1 MTLPDLAF
9 HSVRKRLSDVI
20 DLEEV
25 HAMKATLKG
34 LLILPFFLL
43 LGGCGQG
50 EISFA
55 NDIDPIFQ
63 KSCVSC
69 HSGVGEGA
77 TASDY
82 IMIDYASVMKG
93 TKHGAVVVAG
103 SRMSSSLYLVV
114 AGKTAPEIR
123 MPPHN
128 DESFAEGRG
137 FMLSADAVEKIG
149 LWIDQG
155 AKKN

>member
-1 MTLPDLAF
+1 MTKTNRTLWLA
-9 HSVRKRLSDVI
+9 
-20 DLEEV
+20 
-25 HAMKATLKG
+25 APA
-34 LLILPFFLL
+34 LL

-50 EISFA
+50 DVSFS
-55 NDIDPIFQ
+55 NDVQPIFETH
-63 KSCVSC
+63 CVRC
-69 HSGVGEGA
+69 HSGNAEGA
-77 TASDY
+77 MASNYFMVDY
-82 IMIDYASVMKG
+82 NGVMKG
-93 TKHGAVVVAG
+93 TSFGQVVVPG

-137 FMLSADAVEKIG
+137 AMLSANMIETIG

-155 AKKN
+155 AKNN

>member
-1 MTLPDLAF
+1 
-9 HSVRKRLSDVI
+9 
-20 DLEEV
+20 
-25 HAMKATLKG
+25 MKATLHS
-34 LLILPFFLL
+34 LLLLSFIVL
-43 LGGCGQG
+43 LGGCGQR
-50 EISFA
+50 EVSYA
-55 NDIDPIFQ
+55 NDIDPIIQ

-77 TASDY
+77 TTSEY
-82 IMIDYASVMKG
+82 LMVDYASVMKG
-93 TKHGAVVVAG
+93 TAHGPVVVAG

-128 DESFAEGRG
+128 DESFAQGRG
-137 FMLSADAVEKIG
+137 EMLSVDAIERIG

-155 AKKN
+155 AKNN

>member
-1 MTLPDLAF
+1 MKLTL
-9 HSVRKRLSDVI
+9 RKI
-20 DLEEV
+20 
-25 HAMKATLKG
+25 
-34 LLILPFFLL
+34 LL
-43 LGGCGQG
+43 LTPMVVLTGCGQG
-50 EISFA
+50 EISYA
-55 NDIDPIFQ
+55 DDIQPIFA

-82 IMIDYASVMKG
+82 LMVDYNAVMKG
-93 TKHGAVVVAG
+93 TTHGTVVVPG

-137 FMLSADAVEKIG
+137 FMLSADTIETIG

-155 AKKN
+155 AKNN